1 VTDEQLLASA
11 LVHSTESVSIYLLDS
26 TVRFMNAATERMMG
40 VKFVDLAGKRLFEEY
55 PDAVGNPFH
64 TAFQRAATT
73 GEPQQFEH
81 YYPPFE
87 GWYTGRAIRVGEHI
101 HIYARETTEEI
112 RHRRRLDAL
121 SRISDV
127 LTRDELDV
135 RGTAQAVAQTVTD
148 IIDAECSLAL
158 LSRDHST
165 LDVVARTSRDPQMLE
180 LMRGVQRWDAAS
192 GHPAQAL
199 RTHQPVLAQADE
211 LARAA
216 ATVTDP
222 AVREVIERYAPTS
235 LVVAPL
241 ILSDCPVG
249 VLMMTRRGGNPLT
262 RHDCTLLADVSPSVA
277 LYLALASRRAEAHRA
292 RREAEDAN
300 RAKDQFLAML
310 GHELRNPLAPL
321 VTALELMRMRSP
333 DLLARERAVIE
344 RQVDHL
350 SRLVDDLLD
359 VSRITRGKVDL
370 RRERVTLNSIVAKA
384 IEQTSPLFEQQR
396 HRLTVDIASDLYIYG
411 DPTRLAQIVAN
422 LLSNAAKY
430 TQKDGA
436 VEVFGSRHRGNIEL
450 TVRDNG
456 IGIDAEML
464 PQVFE
469 LFMQAP
475 QPSARTRGGLGL
487 GLTIVKS
494 LVEMHGGEVLA
505 KSDGKGKGSVFTIR
519 IPETTEPVAVTQPEL
534 VPDLPRATTARRILV
549 VDDNEDAA
557 KLLAEVLVAH
567 GHHIR
572 TALDG
577 PSALRIAEEFQP
589 EVAVLDIGLPVM
601 DGYELAERMR
611 AVPRL
616 SDLRMIAVT
625 GYGQESDRERALGA
639 GFAAHLAKPVAID
652 TLVRLVDGTD

>member
-1 VTDEQLLASA
+1 VTDEQLLAAA
-11 LVHSTESVSIYLLDS
+11 LVHSTESVSIYSLDG
-26 TVRFMNAATERMMG
+26 TVRYMNAATERIMR
-40 VKFVDLAGKRLFEEY
+40 VKLEELRGRRLFDEY
-55 PDAVGNPFH
+55 PDAIGNAFH
-64 TAFQRAATT
+64 AAFQRAVAT
-73 GEPQQFEH
+73 GEVQEFQH
-81 YYPPFE
+81 YYPRFE
-87 GWYTGRAIRVGEHI
+87 GWYANRVIRIGDHVHV
-101 HIYARETTEEI
+101 YSRETTEQV
-112 RHRRRLDAL
+112 RQRRRLEAL
-121 SRISDV
+121 TRISDV
-127 LTRDELDV
+127 LARDELDV
-135 RGTAQAVAQTVTD
+135 RGTAEAVAQTLTD

-158 LSRDHST
+158 LSRDRTT
-165 LDVVARTSRDPQMLE
+165 LEVVARAAADPETLA
-180 LMRGVQRWDAAS
+180 LMCGVQRWDAKY
-192 GHPAQAL
+192 GHPADAL
-199 RTHQPVLAQADE
+199 RTHAPVIAQADS
-211 LARAA
+211 LATAA
-216 ATVTDP
+216 GQIPDP
-222 AVREVIERYAPTS
+222 ALRDVVDRYAPRS
-235 LVVAPL
+235 MVVAPL
-241 ILSDCPVG
+241 VLSDEPVG
-249 VLMMTRRGGNPLT
+249 VIIMTRRRGHPLT
-262 RHDCTLLADVSPSVA
+262 RHDCALLAEVSPSVA

-292 RREAEDAN
+292 RREAEDAS

-321 VTALELMRMRSP
+321 VTALELMRMRAP
-333 DLLARERAVIE
+333 DQLPRERAVIE

-370 RRERVTLNSIVAKA
+370 RRERVTLAHVVAKA

-396 HRLTVDIASDLYIYG
+396 HRLIVDVPVDLSLHG
-411 DPTRLAQIVAN
+411 DPTRLAQIAAN

-430 TQKDGA
+430 TPKDGV
-436 VEVFGSRHRGNIEL
+436 VEVLGRRRDGNVEM

-456 IGIDAEML
+456 IGIDADTL
-464 PQVFE
+464 PQIFD
-469 LFMQAP
+469 LFVQAP

-494 LVEMHGGEVLA
+494 LVELHGGTVVA
-505 KSDGKGKGSVFTIR
+505 DSDGKGKGSVFTIS

-534 VPDLPRATTARRILV
+534 VPDLPRAKVARRILV

-616 SDLRMIAVT
+616 ADVRLIAVT
-625 GYGQESDRERALGA
+625 GYGQESDRSRALEA
-639 GFAAHLAKPVAID
+639 GFQAHLAKPVAID
-652 TLVRLVDGTD
+652 TLVRLVDATD